1 MKAREV
7 IVMREHRLRTP
18 EDKVRRLQERL
29 HQSAK
34 LDKQRRFHQL
44 YDKVASPW
52 FLEVAWQRV
61 RANKGAPGPDGVSIE
76 SIEARGIEPFLA
88 ELAGELRERRY
99 KAGPVRRVYIPK
111 ANGKLRPLGIPNVRD
126 RVVQAAALLVL
137 EPIFEADLP
146 DSAFGFR
153 PGRNAHQALTRIGL
167 HLMGGR
173 TEVVDA
179 DLSSYFD
186 TIAHANLLK
195 LVARRVVDRGVL
207 GLIKQWLRASVIEPD
222 DPPGSAGRRSEQGTP
237 QGGVISPLLAN
248 IYHACIPHL
257 WERRGY
263 ARKLGGEI
271 ISYADDFVILL
282 PPARGAAALDGL
294 RGICERLS
302 LKLNEDKTRVVDAL
316 EEGFQ
321 FLGFE
326 TRKVKNPKSGKRFA
340 RTVPAK
346 KSEQR
351 VRDRLR
357 ELTSRWLGWKP
368 VGEVVEEMNRVLR
381 GWGHYFYFGNPQQ
394 AMMRIN
400 QFAAGRL
407 RKWLVRRRQK
417 RGMGYTQY
425 PTAKLYENYGLY
437 RLPTRRPGTAA
448 KA

>member
-1 MKAREV
+1 
-7 IVMREHRLRTP
+7 MRQSRLRTS

-76 SIEARGIEPFLA
+76 SVEARGVESFL
-88 ELAGELRERRY
+88 EGLVRELRERRY

-146 DSAFGFR
+146 DTAFGFR
-153 PGRNAHQALTRIGL
+153 PGRNAHQALTRIRT

-173 TEVVDA
+173 MEVVDA

-186 TIAHANLLK
+186 TIPHANLLK
-195 LVARRVVDRGVL
+195 LVARRVVDRSIL
-207 GLIKQWLRASVIEPD
+207 SLIEQWLRAPVIEPT

-257 WERRGY
+257 WERRGD
-263 ARKLGGEI
+263 ARNLGGEI

-282 PPARGAAALDGL
+282 PPGRGAAALEGL

-302 LKLNEDKTRVVDAL
+302 LKLNEDKTRVADAL
-316 EEGFQ
+316 EDGFQ

-326 TRKVKNPKSGKRFA
+326 LAKVLNPKSGKRYA

-351 VRDRLR
+351 LRDRLR
-357 ELTSRWLGWKP
+357 ELTPRWRHNQP
-368 VGEVVEEMNRVLR
+368 VGEVVEEINRVLR
-381 GWGHYFYFGNPQQ
+381 GWGNYFYYGHPQRVM
-394 AMMRIN
+394 ARVN
-400 QFAAGRL
+400 HFAAERL
-407 RKWLVRRRQK
+407 RKWLMRRRQK

-425 PTAKLYENYGLY
+425 PPVRLYEEYGLY
-437 RLPTRRPGTAA
+437 RLPTRRPVTPAQA
-448 KA
+448 